1 MLHKMTIYHI
11 VEVMKQITTIPELID
26 ALGGDTAVAD
36 MLGISQSAVAH
47 WKLRNQIA
55 SGWHMRLLS
64 ELIERDYRVDK
75 KVFGL
80 AADEAEKLFSR
91 IYKDHVAAVSPT
103 AA

>member
-1 MLHKMTIYHI
+1 
-11 VEVMKQITTIPELID
+11 MKRITTIPELIE
-26 ALGGDTAVAD
+26 ALGGDTLVAD

-64 ELIERDYRVDK
+64 EAIDRGYRVEK
-75 KVFGL
+75 SVFGL
-80 AADEAEKLFSR
+80 AEHEAEKLFAMLYR
-91 IYKDHVAAVSPT
+91 EPRAAASNT